1 MSEQMGSRFDMHQR
15 SIPCPICNVPH
26 SHTARCNYDVLT
38 TQIMHWKALVESHKM
53 SIESL
58 KKANVEAI
66 DIARNLQDVLKTVE
80 PGVSKMHARAQT
92 MAEVLRHALHLG
104 HLGEGSTR
112 GWATDALKEWDAE
125 YGPKE
130 LPAESPKNAG
140 EEIQRSE
147 GH

>member
-66 DIARNLQDVLKTVE
+66 DTAKAFQDILKDVE
-80 PGVSKMHARAQT
+80 PNMSRMHSKAQT
-92 MAEVLRHALHLG
+92 MAEVLRHALHLE

-112 GWATDALKEWDAE
+112 GWARDALTEWDKE
-125 YGPKE
+125 YGAKK
-130 LPAESPKNAG
+130 LPAEPSKNDG
-140 EEIQRSE
+140 EEVQRSE